1 MLQQILGEHECKVD
15 AKGRVRVPSQIL
27 KQLGELDSYHFVVNR
42 GMDKHLNLFPK
53 STWDVLSAKVQ
64 KLNKF
69 VRKNMQFIRFFFRGA
84 TPVNT
89 DSSDRILLPKSLLE
103 YAGIGKE
110 VVLFAHS
117 DRVEIWAKENYHG
130 FLDEEPE
137 NYADIAEE
145 VMGDIDFNDE
155 PPQV

>member
-1 MLQQILGEHECKVD
+1 MPQQLLGEHECKVD
-15 AKGRVRVPSQIL
+15 AKGRVRVPSPLL
-27 KQLGELDSYHFVVNR
+27 KQLGELENYDFVVNR
-42 GMDKHLNLFPK
+42 GMDKHLNLYPK
-53 STWDVLSAKVQ
+53 ETWGMLSAKVQ

-84 TPVNT
+84 TPVST

-145 VMGDIDFNDE
+145 VMGDINFNDDL
-155 PPQV
+155 PQA

>member
-1 MLQQILGEHECKVD
+1 MPQQLLGEHECKVD
-15 AKGRVRVPSQIL
+15 AKGRVRIPSPLL
-27 KQLGELDSYHFVVNR
+27 KQLGELESYDFVVNR
-42 GMDKHLNLFPK
+42 GMDKHLNLYPK
-53 STWDVLSAKVQ
+53 DTWGILSAKVQ

-84 TPVNT
+84 TPVST

-110 VVLFAHS
+110 AVLFAHS

-130 FLDEEPE
+130 FLDEEPDDFAE
-137 NYADIAEE
+137 IAEE
-145 VMGDIDFNDE
+145 VMGQFDIDIE

>member
-1 MLQQILGEHECKVD
+1 
-15 AKGRVRVPSQIL
+15 
-27 KQLGELDSYHFVVNR
+27 
-42 GMDKHLNLFPK
+42 
-53 STWDVLSAKVQ
+53 
-64 KLNKF
+64 
-69 VRKNMQFIRFFFRGA
+69 
-84 TPVNT
+84 
-89 DSSDRILLPKSLLE
+89 
-103 YAGIGKE
+103 
-110 VVLFAHS
+110 LFAHS

>member
-27 KQLGELDSYHFVVNR
+27 KQLGELENYDFVVNR

-53 STWDVLSAKVQ
+53 STWDVLSARVQ

-69 VRKNMQFIRFFFRGA
+69 VKKNMQFIRFFFRGA
-84 TPVNT
+84 TPLST
-89 DSSDRILLPKSLLE
+89 DSSDRILIPKSLLE

>member
-84 TPVNT
+84 TPVST
-89 DSSDRILLPKSLLE
+89 DSSDRILNL
-103 YAGIGKE
+103 Y
-110 VVLFAHS
+110 
-117 DRVEIWAKENYHG
+117 
-130 FLDEEPE
+130 
-137 NYADIAEE
+137 
-145 VMGDIDFNDE
+145 
-155 PPQV
+155 